1 MTAMISQGPTYR
13 GGTKEGYGPRPAG
26 VKRPGGA
33 ARRVGGAPRPRS
45 GERAISPRV
54 ADRYLA
60 TWIEERVRS
69 RPLPR
74 HVAIIMDG
82 NGRWAEARG
91 LPRVA
96 GHREGSESVRAVTR
110 QARKL
115 GIEALTLYAFSAQ
128 NWGRPDEEV
137 GALMQLLADYLEA
150 ERGEIMDN
158 RIRLNAIG
166 DLDRLPSFVRERLD
180 AVRELSAGNGG
191 MVLTLALSY
200 GGREEI
206 LRAASAAAARRP
218 DRLEAASFEAALW
231 TAGLPE
237 LDLLVRTSGERRI
250 SNFLLWQAAYAELHF
265 SDVLWPDFR
274 ELELLAAVA
283 DFQTRQ
289 RRFGLTA
296 EQLEPL
302 PGAG

>member
-1 MTAMISQGPTYR
+1 VHDR
-13 GGTKEGYGPRPAG
+13 NL
-26 VKRPGGA
+26 VDWL
-33 ARRVGGAPRPRS
+33 
-45 GERAISPRV
+45 
-54 ADRYLA
+54 AD
-60 TWIEERVRS
+60 RVRS

-82 NGRWAEARG
+82 NGRWAESRG

-110 QARKL
+110 QARRL
-115 GIEALTLYAFSAQ
+115 GLEALTLYAFSAQ
-128 NWGRPDEEV
+128 NWARPDEEV
-137 GALMQLLADYLEA
+137 AALMQLLAEYLDS
-150 ERGEIMDN
+150 ERTELMDN
-158 RIRLNAIG
+158 DIRLNTIG
-166 DLDRLPSFVRERLD
+166 ETARLPGFVRERLERVMAD
-180 AVRELSAGNGG
+180 SAGNRS

-206 LRAASAAAARRP
+206 VHAARDAAAGRGSSLDER
-218 DRLEAASFEAALW
+218 DLEAGLW

-250 SNFLLWQAAYAELHF
+250 SNFLLWQAAYAEMHF
-265 SDVLWPDFR
+265 TEVLWPDFR
-274 ELELLAAVA
+274 QLELLAAVA

-296 EQLEPL
+296 AQLEQR
-302 PGAG
+302 